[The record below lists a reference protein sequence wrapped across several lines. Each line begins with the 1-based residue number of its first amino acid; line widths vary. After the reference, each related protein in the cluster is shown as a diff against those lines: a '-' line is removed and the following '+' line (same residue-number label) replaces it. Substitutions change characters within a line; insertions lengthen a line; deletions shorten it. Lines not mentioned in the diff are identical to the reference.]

1 MLATGGGDGS
11 VRLWSLSSEAG
22 ATAIDAAAAGELRG
36 CHSGAAVV
44 GLAFIP
50 DGRQLASCGWD
61 RCCKVWDWV

>member
-11 VRLWSLSSEAG
+11 VRLWGLSSEAG
-22 ATAIDAAAAGELRG
+22 ATAIDVVAAGELRG

-44 GLAFIP
+44 GLAFSP
-50 DGRQLASCGWD
+50 DGKQLASCGWD